1 MFKIYYLL
9 YKLHNDS
16 NLWIIKNYDNRKLA
30 LKDFKYF
37 KKHNSE
43 KEGNYFL
50 IKKTL
55 EENEINFDYM
65 ENELIY
71 KQFRI
76 FNITNNDSYVYDI

>member
-30 LKDFKYF
+30 LKDFKYL
-37 KKHNSE
+37 KKYNSE
-43 KEGNYFL
+43 KEGYYFL

-55 EENEINFDYM
+55 EENKINFDYI

-76 FNITNNDSYVYDI
+76 FNITNNDLYVDNI